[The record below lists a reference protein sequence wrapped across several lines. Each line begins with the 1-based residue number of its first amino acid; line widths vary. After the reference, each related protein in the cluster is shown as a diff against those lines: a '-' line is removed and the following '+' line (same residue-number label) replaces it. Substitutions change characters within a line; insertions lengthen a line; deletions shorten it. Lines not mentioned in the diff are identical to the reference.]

1 MEERKTSFLI
11 KDIDHDYWRKVKIR
25 ALKRDLTLR
34 EFVLLCINSEVARS
48 EKEGS

>member
-1 MEERKTSFLI
+1 MGNKKTSFLI

-34 EFVLLCINSEVARS
+34 DFVLLCINREVGKLV
-48 EKEGS
+48 KEDN